1 MRKCVF
7 GAPSVSYLGHRID
20 NQGISPDQNKV
31 EAVRLFPRP
40 DTLTKLRAFLGMA
53 SFYRRFISNFAS
65 IARPLH
71 NLLKKGADVGKDWT
85 QSHELAMLE
94 LKTKLTTAPVLVS
107 DDGVSEVELFTDAS
121 I

>member
-1 MRKCVF
+1 VYMDDILVFGSSLEQHNDRLHRVLQAIENAGLTLNVRKCVF
-7 GAPSVSYLGHRID
+7 GALSVSYLGHRID

-65 IARPLH
+65 IIFP
-71 NLLKKGADVGKDWT
+71 
-85 QSHELAMLE
+85 
-94 LKTKLTTAPVLVS
+94 
-107 DDGVSEVELFTDAS
+107 
-121 I
+121 